1 MGAVLPHLT
10 HRACAVAKRETRDQA
25 TGMMSN
31 VLVSSAHAPQQ
42 SVFVHY
48 LKDLGLW
55 EAQFLQEEGDVREV
69 HAEKRA
75 ASRADFHGFTH

>member
-1 MGAVLPHLT
+1 MPHLS
-10 HRACAVAKRETRDQA
+10 HRARVVARRETRDQA
-25 TGMMSN
+25 TGMMTN
-31 VLVSSAHAPQQ
+31 ALASSAHSSQQ

-48 LKDLGLW
+48 LKDLGLR
-55 EAQFLQEEGDVREV
+55 EAQFLQEEGDVCQV